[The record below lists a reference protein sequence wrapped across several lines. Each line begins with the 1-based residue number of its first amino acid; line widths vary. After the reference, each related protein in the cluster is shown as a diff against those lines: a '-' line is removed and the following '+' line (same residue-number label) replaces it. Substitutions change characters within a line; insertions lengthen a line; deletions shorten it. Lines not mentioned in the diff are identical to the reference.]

1 MPTVSEMNELTNE
14 CTWTWITENSIQGY
28 RITGTNGNS
37 IFLPATGSKGN
48 GNGFWYWSSEGSG
61 SSANCLNGQGVWFA
75 TFTWT
80 GCSIRPVTD

>member
-1 MPTVSEMNELTNE
+1 MPTVSEMNELTNK

-37 IFLPATGSKGN
+37 IFLPAAGSKGN

-61 SSANCLNGQGVWFA
+61 SSANCLNGQGDSA
-75 TFTWT
+75 Y
-80 GCSIRPVTD
+80 